1 MNDMPNLLA
10 QLPDMTFAFILVL
23 ARTGSALL
31 IGPVLGDAEIPPT
44 VRIALAV
51 LISALVY
58 PMLRVHLPALPSEV
72 PALISLIGVE
82 IAVGAWLG
90 FMTTVLVGAL
100 SLAGGIISFMV
111 GLTSVLQIDP
121 DLGTQVPALQRM
133 LALAALALLFASGL
147 YLLPLQAVIGSYEV
161 IPPGGGFDTGGAAQL
176 VTHAVSDSFG
186 LALRLAAPFVI
197 TCMIWQTVL
206 GFISRMVPHIQVH
219 VVSAPAQ
226 IVGGLA
232 LLSVSIMILFATWET
247 GMQKALSALPGL

>member
-1 MNDMPNLLA
+1 
-10 QLPDMTFAFILVL
+10 
-23 ARTGSALL
+23 
-31 IGPVLGDAEIPPT
+31 
-44 VRIALAV
+44 
-51 LISALVY
+51 
-58 PMLRVHLPALPSEV
+58 V

-133 LALAALALLFASGL
+133 MALGALALLFASGL
-147 YLLPLQAVIGSYEV
+147 YVLPLQAVIGSYEV
-161 IPPGGGFDTGGAAQL
+161 IPPGGAFDAGGAAQL
-176 VTHAVSDSFG
+176 VTRAVSDSFG

-197 TCMIWQTVL
+197 TCLIWQTVL

-232 LLSVSIMILFATWET
+232 LLSVSIMLLFATWEA
-247 GMQKALSALPGL
+247 GMQRALSALPGL